1 LNIDIS
7 NANCGRGHSP
17 DHACL
22 RVGFLAIAE
31 LSFGALGRRRGDV
44 LTGVPT
50 LRRLKSRP
58 RCATV
63 RGPFRVPADAVAL
76 SGGSSHP
83 SSADGRWLG
92 RSLCSLDLVASSAFG
107 TSLWPPL
114 PCGSAVT
121 HGRCSAA
128 RPGEEAAGPAPVSPP
143 RAGWRGS
150 DRPRSLKPV
159 PLLFPLPR
167 SSGGSPMRKSQGE
180 RRPKTYFYVDLRS
193 DGATR

>member
-1 LNIDIS
+1 MNIDIS

-107 TSLWPPL
+107 TSLWSPL

-128 RPGEEAAGPAPVSPP
+128 RPGEEAAGPHS
-143 RAGWRGS
+143 R
-150 DRPRSLKPV
+150 
-159 PLLFPLPR
+159 LPA
-167 SSGGSPMRKSQGE
+167 SSGVERVRPATLVKTQSLSSSPSLGLREEVRCGRAKE
-180 RRPKTYFYVDLRS
+180 RDDQRHTS
-193 DGATR
+193 MST